1 MTEKKKE
8 RKKKNWT
15 QKVRDEIQSALV
27 ALHSQSPRKRI
38 VLNQSL
44 ISPFLPSLVMMIMKR
59 QTEMRISS
67 FVTRRK
73 WGWEAGLSE

>member
-8 RKKKNWT
+8 RKKKHWT

-44 ISPFLPSLVMMIMKR
+44 ISLHFSLPL
-59 QTEMRISS
+59 
-67 FVTRRK
+67 
-73 WGWEAGLSE
+73 